1 MWRRRLL
8 SVSPSHRRHGL
19 LTCLVCHV
27 QVQAWKRHAQRQGIT
42 TSSGANY
49 QKSYSDWVTENFS
62 QRFKTFQ
69 IFDLAKRVMHY
80 LSDLDCVNKFT
91 EALGDHCDF
100 QHEQL
105 QTLPTMQNLHVLGKL
120 ILTLSA
126 AYSLEV
132 LAEVFIVGSRYLAR
146 SSANAAYCVPYCFFL
161 CWCEQAVPRTNCAEV
176 PIIRDAPS
184 GSGGDYDMP
193 MPEWTFTKHVP
204 GIIDRLRTEIGGA
217 SFAGKLFKPPASAR
231 AQASSDG
238 TTLDVSELLA
248 PKKRKRA
255 TSKPKAKGKS
265 SKESCH

>member
-1 MWRRRLL
+1 MQGIYATCTTASTAVWLPHGWNPSLDQKMWRRRLL

-126 AYSLEV
+126 AYSLEL
-132 LAEVFIVGSRYLAR
+132 LAEVFIVGSRYLAGG
-146 SSANAAYCVPYCFFL
+146 SANAVYCVPYCFF
-161 CWCEQAVPRTNCAEV
+161 CVGVNRPFPEQTVQRC
-176 PIIRDAPS
+176 PS
-184 GSGGDYDMP
+184 YGTHRADRVVTTTCRCLNGHLQSTCRGS
-193 MPEWTFTKHVP
+193 
-204 GIIDRLRTEIGGA
+204 
-217 SFAGKLFKPPASAR
+217 
-231 AQASSDG
+231 
-238 TTLDVSELLA
+238 
-248 PKKRKRA
+248 
-255 TSKPKAKGKS
+255 
-265 SKESCH
+265 